1 MIKKSRRKFS
11 ADFKAKV
18 VLEALKERI
27 TIEELARKHELHP
40 TQINTWKREAIANM
54 ANVFGT
60 DKAEDQADIEQ
71 QTEKLYAQIGQL
83 KVENDFL
90 KKKLF

>member
-1 MIKKSRRKFS
+1 MQVLFPAIFEIIWTWKQKTGRKFS

-40 TQINTWKREAIANM
+40 TQINAWKREAIANM
-54 ANVFGT
+54 GLVFGT
-60 DKAEDQADIEQ
+60 NKSEGQADIEH
-71 QTEKLYAQIGQL
+71 QTEKLYA
-83 KVENDFL
+83 
-90 KKKLF
+90 